1 MEIFSFLPLIVIIIL
16 MSALSSVVQK
26 KKVAEAAKKAAPPA
40 VPVPA
45 APAEPAPV
53 SDLAA
58 AERRAPE
65 QPLVR
70 EPAPPQMGIEGADD
84 CHEYMLP
91 RKKTAPARQPEPE
104 EEENPAAQE
113 LRRGVILS
121 EVLGRRRPGRRL

>member
-1 MEIFSFLPLIVIIIL
+1 MLNLFPLIVIICV
-16 MSALSSVVQK
+16 MSVFSSVATQRK
-26 KKVAEAAKKAAPPA
+26 KAAEAAKKTARPA
-40 VPVPA
+40 VPVAP

-70 EPAPPQMGIEGADD
+70 EPAPPVMGIEGADD

-113 LRRGVILS
+113 LLRGVILS